1 MSLMV
6 EGIVD
11 GGMDVESLPL
21 LCGKQGCTGLIMLSG
36 CLTGEMVRSDYD
48 RQVILNR
55 ASQRIRGGSLP
66 HLTNRD
72 FDLVIV
78 Y

>member
-1 MSLMV
+1 
-6 EGIVD
+6 
-11 GGMDVESLPL
+11 
-21 LCGKQGCTGLIMLSG
+21 MLSG
-36 CLTGEMVRSDYD
+36 CLTGEMVRSDYG

-55 ASQRIRGGSLP
+55 ASQGIRGGSLP
-66 HLTNRD
+66 HLTYRD